1 MAYKKL
7 SDIRLNKV
15 TARRTLIE
23 ATEAAGYISLA
34 IPATAVNSTGNV
46 YLGSMVQDVEFIGG
60 DVFMSGDPGGTKPIV
75 TIKKGAN
82 TAANVDLSTS
92 YTAIS
97 AVLTATGSAALFM
110 DITAL
115 TNGAED
121 ITQNATLDHV
131 PIVMNIGTA
140 ASNAVNYS
148 GNLWF
153 KQVDDVDKS

>member
-1 MAYKKL
+1 MAYKKV
-7 SDIRLNKV
+7 SDIRLNKFS
-15 TARRTLIE
+15 ARRTLCESI
-23 ATEAAGYISLA
+23 EAAGYISLA

-75 TIKKGAN
+75 TIKKGVN
-82 TAANVDLSTS
+82 TAANVDLSTG

-97 AVLTATGSAALFM
+97 DALTATGSAALFQ
-110 DITAL
+110 DIVAVST
-115 TNGAED
+115 GAED